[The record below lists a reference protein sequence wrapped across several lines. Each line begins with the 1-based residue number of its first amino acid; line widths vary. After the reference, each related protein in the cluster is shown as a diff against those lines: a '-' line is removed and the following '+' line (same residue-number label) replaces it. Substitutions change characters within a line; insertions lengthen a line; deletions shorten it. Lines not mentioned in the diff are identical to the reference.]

1 LFGLYNK
8 NNIILK
14 KMNKKTMYMI
24 IGTTVLAGA
33 LIYLSIKDVFD
44 FKGRAKKDKKCDK
57 C

>member
-1 LFGLYNK
+1 
-8 NNIILK
+8 
-14 KMNKKTMYMI
+14 MNKKTMYMI